1 VRVLALK
8 KAEDSDEMVLR
19 MVELDGKPAND
30 VHVAF
35 SGPVTAAREIT
46 AQEQQIGSATVA
58 NGVLVTSF
66 TAYQPKSF
74 ALRLGAAPA
83 NVTAITSQSVSLNYD
98 LATATNDDSRSVGEG
113 FDGKGDAYPAEILPD
128 HLSYDGVDFNLAH
141 AATGSPNAVIAKGQS
156 VALPTG
162 SFNRV
167 YILAASADGDQA
179 ADFRIGKITTP
190 LPIQNWGSF
199 IGQWDTRLW
208 KDATPREWAI
218 SAHHAAWPPANLAE
232 HESWPRSPKNLD
244 DYAGLAQGY
253 VKPANV
259 AWYSSHHHTPEG
271 LNEPYQYSYL
281 FAYALDLSASMSQ
294 LTLPNNDKIRVLAIS
309 VARDNPTITATQP
322 LFDTLQHTQ
331 PSARSK

>member
-1 VRVLALK
+1 MLALK

-98 LATATNDDSRSVGEG
+98 LATATNDDSRSVRDG

-128 HLSYDGVDFNLAH
+128 QRFG
-141 AATGSPNAVIAKGQS
+141 GS
-156 VALPTG
+156 ALW
-162 SFNRV
+162 
-167 YILAASADGDQA
+167 
-179 ADFRIGKITTP
+179 TP
-190 LPIQNWGSF
+190 LSVTCFEQTVECAGAYR
-199 IGQWDTRLW
+199 TR
-208 KDATPREWAI
+208 
-218 SAHHAAWPPANLAE
+218 AA
-232 HESWPRSPKNLD
+232 
-244 DYAGLAQGY
+244 
-253 VKPANV
+253 
-259 AWYSSHHHTPEG
+259 
-271 LNEPYQYSYL
+271 
-281 FAYALDLSASMSQ
+281 
-294 LTLPNNDKIRVLAIS
+294 
-309 VARDNPTITATQP
+309 
-322 LFDTLQHTQ
+322 
-331 PSARSK
+331 